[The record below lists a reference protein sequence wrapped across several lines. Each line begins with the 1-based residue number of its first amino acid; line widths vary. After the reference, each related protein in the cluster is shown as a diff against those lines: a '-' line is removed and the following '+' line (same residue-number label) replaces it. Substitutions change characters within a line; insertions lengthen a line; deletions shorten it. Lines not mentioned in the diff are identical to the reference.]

1 MFIFN
6 LFRGFCMALADC
18 VPGVSGGTIAFILG
32 FYDKFI
38 TSLDHLFTGTK
49 AERLD
54 ALKFLIKIGI
64 GWAIGAVLG
73 VLVLTSVFE
82 SHIYAVSSMFLGF
95 IVFSIPLIVKEEK
108 EEFMKKYLSYFTKGE
123 IILWVSSVVVISVF
137 YAIFGSESVM
147 NFIASLIGV
156 TSLIFL
162 AKGNPFGNVLMIIFS
177 LLYTIISYSFSYY
190 GEMITYMFMT
200 TPIAGMTIVSWI
212 KNPYK
217 ENEVRIS
224 KVTIKQLIIMMI
236 FSIIITGIFYF
247 ILKSLNTENLII
259 STISITTSFIAGYLT
274 YLRSPYYALGYAAN
288 DIILIVLCCFE
299 FYFFHKFFLIF

>member
-1 MFIFN
+1 MKIK
-6 LFRGFCMALADC
+6 
-18 VPGVSGGTIAFILG
+18 SAFKSLT
-32 FYDKFI
+32 KFEWGLWI
-38 TSLDHLFTGTK
+38 
-49 AERLD
+49 
-54 ALKFLIKIGI
+54 
-64 GWAIGAVLG
+64 
-73 VLVLTSVFE
+73 
-82 SHIYAVSSMFLGF
+82 
-95 IVFSIPLIVKEEK
+95 FSIL
-108 EEFMKKYLSYFTKGE
+108 
-123 IILWVSSVVVISVF
+123 VISLSFTIGKVDKLN
-137 YAIFGSESVM
+137 I
-147 NFIASLIGV
+147 IASLIGV
-156 TSLIFL
+156 TSLIFIS
-162 AKGNPFGNVLMIIFS
+162 KGNVLGQILIVIFS
-177 LLYTIISYSFSYY
+177 VFYGIISFTFKYY

-288 DIILIVLCCFE
+288 DIILIILWLLATINDVSYLPMVLCFVMFLFNDLYG
-299 FYFFHKFFLIF
+299 FYNWKKMLKAQRELPNNI